1 MLVRSLWKCVSPRVS
16 WCRSF
21 PIPPTPL
28 SYNFSDTALVPF
40 LSAGLCTRPFCTPVL
55 GASRRKAQEG
65 TKQHVLSLCSFP
77 PSCPYPYLTFCIAF
91 VPLLSCLTFFAL
103 CLHTNPF
110 LSLPLFVR
118 SKLSFEPFPLS
129 FGALFFATGAPIS
142 PLLSLTSIVCSLLLG
157 CFYSCVPR
165 TQQFLGQKQSLSVY
179 DPKRCLTPPK

>member
-55 GASRRKAQEG
+55 GASRRKSQEG

-91 VPLLSCLTFFAL
+91 VPLLSRLTFFAL

-110 LSLPLFVR
+110 LSHPLFSR
-118 SKLSFEPFPLS
+118 SKCSFEPFPLS
-129 FGALFFATGAPIS
+129 FGALFSAAGSSIS
-142 PLLSLTSIVCSLLLG
+142 PLLSHTSILCLPSIFFLYRS
-157 CFYSCVPR
+157 FPR
-165 TQQFLGQKQSLSVY
+165 TQLFLA
-179 DPKRCLTPPK
+179 

>member
-1 MLVRSLWKCVSPRVS
+1 MTLLHPCFGCKPEKGPRRYKTTCFV
-16 WCRSF
+16 
-21 PIPPTPL
+21 PL
-28 SYNFSDTALVPF
+28 F
-40 LSAGLCTRPFCTPVL
+40 
-55 GASRRKAQEG
+55 
-65 TKQHVLSLCSFP
+65 FP

-179 DPKRCLTPPK
+179 DPKRCLTPNNPLNLKP

>member
-1 MLVRSLWKCVSPRVS
+1 MLVRSLWKCVSPRDS

-40 LSAGLCTRPFCTPVL
+40 LSSGLCTRPFRTPVL
-55 GASRRKAQEG
+55 GASRRKAKEG
-65 TKQHVLSLCSFP
+65 SKQHVLSLSSFP
-77 PSCPYPYLTFCIAF
+77 PSGPYPSLTFCIAF
-91 VPLLSCLTFFAL
+91 VPLLSCLTFFAR

-129 FGALFFATGAPIS
+129 FGALFFATG
-142 PLLSLTSIVCSLLLG
+142 PLLSLTSIVCSLLLV
-157 CFYSCVPR
+157 CLYSCVPR
-165 TQQFLGQKQSLSVY
+165 TQMFLG
-179 DPKRCLTPPK
+179 